1 MDPNQML
8 AALSQPIKELAR
20 VEADRAATAALK
32 QAQQEMAAGFVVT
45 LVLAVAISKF
55 WR

>member
-1 MDPNQML
+1 MDPNAML

-32 QAQQEMAAGFVVT
+32 KAESEMMLGFAAAVIVS
-45 LVLAVAISKF
+45 VLIAKF